1 MPFSTENLFINAFK
15 TANGWAKFNDAS
27 DIDNQI
33 QCRCIRVGNQTN
45 CNGELIK
52 NLFIKKQFE
61 HILNEHNISDYE
73 IEEIDTTHE
82 YSFQLK
88 LSESVYQELKGKMTK
103 DDIKIYTSVI

>member
-15 TANGWAKFNDAS
+15 TTNGWAKFNDAS
-27 DIDNQI
+27 DVNNQK
-33 QCRCIRVGNQTN
+33 QYRCIRVGNQTN

-61 HILNEHNISDYE
+61 HILNEHNITDYE
-73 IEEIDTTHE
+73 IEEIDTTYE

-88 LSESVYQELKGKMTK
+88 LSESVYQELKEKMIK
-103 DDIKIYTSVI
+103 DDSKFYTSNV

>member
-27 DIDNQI
+27 SIDNQI

-45 CNGELIK
+45 CNGEVIK
-52 NLFIKKQFE
+52 NMFIKKEFE
-61 HILNEHNISDYE
+61 HILQKHDITDY
-73 IEEIDTTHE
+73 IIDEIDTDYE

-88 LSESVYQELKGKMTK
+88 LSETIYQELKEKMTK
-103 DDIKIYTSVI
+103 NDTKFYTSTV

>member
-15 TANGWAKFNDAS
+15 TTDGWSKLNDAS
-27 DIDNQI
+27 DINNQK

-61 HILNEHNISDYE
+61 HILNEHNITDYE
-73 IEEIDTTHE
+73 IDEIDNKYE

-88 LSESVYQELKGKMTK
+88 LSESVYQELKEKMTK
-103 DDIKIYTSVI
+103 DNTNSYTSTF